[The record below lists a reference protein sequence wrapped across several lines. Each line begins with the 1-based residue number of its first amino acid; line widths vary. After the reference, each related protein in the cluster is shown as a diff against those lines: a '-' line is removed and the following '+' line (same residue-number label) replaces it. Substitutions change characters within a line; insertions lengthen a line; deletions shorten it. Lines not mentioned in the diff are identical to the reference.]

1 MITQSAQSMSFS
13 GNTASEDSIILKT
26 PFLYTGLR
34 MTMSQT
40 AGATVG
46 AKILSNIESID
57 IDVPEYGA
65 QSRRISLSGNS
76 VKLLPLICQIG
87 NSGQADATAAT
98 SVNAMDASDSVAG
111 FAYFDLP
118 INKRSLEQDVRIT
131 IKAKGGAETD
141 DVIAFH
147 FGFCDTPFRNVY
159 FRSYDVPAA
168 ATNYQNW
175 FPSDGTLQGAIVAT
189 HDGTGAI
196 TARNNSDIR
205 EISLDGERLLTF
217 NNIQLLS
224 AGLDEVIS
232 GGAQAAYHAK
242 NVYAMMRNFGA
253 KPGARYLSIDRSAS
267 VDLFVLGVMSDA

>member
-1 MITQSAQSMSFS
+1 MIIQSAQSMSFS
-13 GNTASEDSIILKT
+13 GATASEDSIILKT

-34 MTMSQT
+34 LALTQT
-40 AGATVG
+40 ASGGSADTMLG
-46 AKILSNIESID
+46 NIESID

-65 QSRRISLSGNS
+65 QSRRISLSGNT
-76 VKLLPLICQIG
+76 VKLLPLLCQIG

-98 SVNAMDASDSVAG
+98 SVNAMTGADSVAG

-131 IKAKGGAETD
+131 IKAKGGDNVAD
-141 DVIAFH
+141 SMSVH

-159 FRSYDVPAA
+159 FRTYDVPAA

-175 FPSDGTLQGAIVAT
+175 FPSDGTLQGAFVAT
-189 HDGTGAI
+189 HDAGVI
-196 TARNNSDIR
+196 DARNNTDIR

-217 NNIQLLS
+217 NNIQLL
-224 AGLDEVIS
+224 AGGLDEVIS
-232 GGAQAAYHAK
+232 GGAQAAYHGS

-253 KPGARYLSIDRSAS
+253 RSGARYLAIDRAAS
-267 VDLFVLGVMSDA
+267 TALFVVGVMSDA

>member
-1 MITQSAQSMSFS
+1 MSFS
-13 GNTASEDSIILKT
+13 GATASEDSIILKT

-34 MTMSQT
+34 MSITQTGTGGSADTM
-40 AGATVG
+40 
-46 AKILSNIESID
+46 LNNIDSID

-98 SVNAMDASDSVAG
+98 SVDAMDASDSVAK

-131 IKAKGGAETD
+131 IKAKGGDDAA
-141 DVIAFH
+141 DVIAVH

-159 FRSYDVPAA
+159 FRTYDVPAA

-175 FPSDGTLQGAIVAT
+175 FPSDGTLQGAVVLT
-189 HDGTGAI
+189 HDGSGAI
-196 TARNNSDIR
+196 DPRNNTDIR

-232 GGAQAAYHAK
+232 GGAQAAYHK
-242 NVYAMMRNFGA
+242 HNVYAMMRNFNA

-267 VDLFVLGVMSDA
+267 CALFVLGVMSDA